1 MVAIAGYTTNPL
13 PSSPPPLLP
22 SSQHL
27 VRLFR
32 QFHGTHLY
40 SWLGRGNVRV
50 TRLVQEHIMNH
61 RGNPTRPLKSE
72 SRPKFSAD
80 RKALVS
86 PIHFLEPF
94 RIFCRFSTSTFRL
107 TSLTNSVTQFSTE
120 ADLEQVW
127 HIFIWILGL
136 NSLIHQLCFSKC
148 PWNEKYYKH
157 QDLKYVDWP
166 FEVFNCDI
174 FLDGFRKF
182 SISPCALFSECR
194 PKHEIYLISTKFWMA
209 VNSLINLLKIGL
221 IGVLSII
228 VFLKFL
234 ADEGILWP
242 FWGRYKR
249 ECS

>member
-1 MVAIAGYTTNPL
+1 MTHRKVDTADFLTCGDKEYCYLLVGWQPL
-13 PSSPPPLLP
+13 QVIPQTPSPPPLLP

-32 QFHGTHLY
+32 QFLGTHLY

-72 SRPKFSAD
+72 SRPEFSAD

-136 NSLIHQLCFSKC
+136 NSLIHQLCFS
-148 PWNEKYYKH
+148 NLS
-157 QDLKYVDWP
+157 LKW
-166 FEVFNCDI
+166 
-174 FLDGFRKF
+174 
-182 SISPCALFSECR
+182 
-194 PKHEIYLISTKFWMA
+194 EILQA
-209 VNSLINLLKIGL
+209 PGLKICWL
-221 IGVLSII
+221 TFWSVQ
-228 VFLKFL
+228 
-234 ADEGILWP
+234 LWY
-242 FWGRYKR
+242 FSRWI
-249 ECS
+249 